1 MNTWPHLRGFSEVFS
16 SSNLEFNNKRV
27 ILQELKQFHM
37 IVQNQKCNS
46 SNLHNLRAFHMTVQD
61 FPMIMWN
68 RNIKFLS
75 FLLSFIPFP
84 SSFFTSTTSK
94 STQIPVQTY
103 CITSFIMHLDHYQI
117 ICSLQFSSSLLSP
130 IYQIYT
136 LKLLQN
142 FIKLVSNSCKGNNML
157 IECFRHNYYSEDV
170 KLMRIII

>member
-1 MNTWPHLRGFSEVFS
+1 MDTWRHLRGLSEAS
-16 SSNLEFNNKRV
+16 ASSNLEFNNKMT

-46 SNLHNLRAFHMTVQD
+46 SNLHNLRAFHMTVQN

-94 STQIPVQTY
+94 STQISIQTY
-103 CITSFIMHLDHYQI
+103 CITSFIMHLDHYQYY
-117 ICSLQFSSSLLSP
+117 LFSSIWFISFVTNLSNLYLEITP
-130 IYQIYT
+130 
-136 LKLLQN
+136 KLH
-142 FIKLVSNSCKGNNML
+142 KTC
-157 IECFRHNYYSEDV
+157 
-170 KLMRIII
+170 